1 MKTISKLLI
10 FMLTVCI
17 ILTSFVSN
25 IFAAKPEIASS
36 SAVLIDVDSM
46 SVLYEKNANQKMAPA
61 STTKVMTLLL
71 VAENAQMDEK
81 VKVDSSVFA
90 SLPHDATIA
99 YFAHGETTTVE
110 ALFMAS
116 YLMSA
121 NDAALILANHVGTDV
136 DGCVKMMNDRAKELG
151 CKSTNFTNPTGLY
164 SSEHYTT
171 ASDLALITKAFYE
184 NETVKKLIAKKEYT
198 IPSGPMRPDPFPL
211 KVTNGLMSPEN
222 PNYYPSVVLSKTGYT
237 EGSKY
242 TLVAVAN
249 KDNRTLLSVS
259 LCAPE
264 RNDSYSDIRKL
275 SDHGFADFY
284 SLTVTKTEIEN
295 LFSSNKKHTIKVAK
309 DVKLTIPTSVPRD
322 SIRKSVEVANGQAY
336 LSVKGTGY
344 DYSVKISDVAAK
356 KGGGGFFGALF
367 GGIWWL
373 IKTLFMLVL
382 YLVIIVVV
390 LYLILVIYI
399 NALKKKRRKV
409 KSKRTY
415 SGKM

>member
-1 MKTISKLLI
+1 MKIFSKILI
-10 FMLTVCI
+10 LALVMCI
-17 ILTSFVSN
+17 MFTSFVSN
-25 IFAAKPEIASS
+25 AFAAPEIASS

-46 SVLYEKNANQKMAPA
+46 SVLYEKNADQKMAPA

-71 VAENAQMDEK
+71 VAEKAKMDEK

-90 SLPHDATIA
+90 SLPYDATIA
-99 YFAHGETTTVE
+99 YFAHGEVTTVE

-121 NDAALILANHVGTDV
+121 NDAALILANYVGTSV
-136 DGCVKMMNDRAKELG
+136 DGFVDMMNARAKELG
-151 CKSTNFTNPTGLY
+151 CKSTNFVNPTGLY
-164 SSEHYTT
+164 SQDHYTT
-171 ASDLALITKAFYE
+171 ASDMAIITKAFYE
-184 NETVKKLIAKKEYT
+184 NETVKKLTAMKEYT
-198 IPSGPMRPDPFPL
+198 IEAGPMRPNPFPL
-211 KVTNGLMSPEN
+211 KATNGLMATDN

-242 TLVAVAN
+242 TLVAVAH
-249 KDNRTLLSVS
+249 KDSRTLISVA
-259 LCAPE
+259 LCAPQ

-284 SLTVTKTEIEN
+284 SLTVTKKEIEN
-295 LFSSNKKHTIKVAK
+295 LFSSNKKQTIKVDK

-322 SIRKSVEVANGQAY
+322 SILKSVEVANGQAY

-344 DYSVKISDVAAK
+344 NYSVKVSDVTTK
-356 KGGGGFFGALF
+356 KGGGGFFGAIF

-373 IKTLFMLVL
+373 IITLLKLVL

-390 LYLILVIYI
+390 LYIILMIYI
-399 NALKKKRRKV
+399 NMLKKKRKTTR
-409 KSKRTY
+409 SKRTY